1 MTKILAISEANAI
14 AFHGMALI
22 AKSEIAINATDI
34 AEITNSS
41 KHHTSKV
48 LQRLVKQG
56 MLGSTRGPSGG
67 FYLKKQ
73 ADKILLIEILEAL
86 EGNVAVNDCPIDN
99 DVCPFGACLMG
110 GICYD
115 IGETLLNYLRTHTLA
130 DMLNNIPAGQ
140 KLFESID
147 NKK

>member
-22 AKSEIAINATDI
+22 AKSEIAINANDI

-73 ADKILLIEILEAL
+73 ADKIMLIEILEAL

-99 DVCPFGACLMG
+99 AICPFGSCLMG

-115 IGETLLNYLRTHTLA
+115 IGETLLNYLRSHSLA
-130 DMLNNIPAGQ
+130 EMLDNIPAGQ

-147 NKK
+147 NRK